1 MAQIALNWL
10 LRKPTVSTLVIGARN
25 EEQLMQNLGAE
36 GWRLTPEQVAKL
48 DEASKSAVLYPYWHH
63 RQSQDRAR
71 CRHLSANKPSFLRPV
86 IRPQLSDSKHLFK
99 NLFNVR
105 RDAAK

>member
-1 MAQIALNWL
+1 MRPANRLSLILTGTNVS
-10 LRKPTVSTLVIGARN
+10 LRIET
-25 EEQLMQNLGAE
+25 
-36 GWRLTPEQVAKL
+36 
-48 DEASKSAVLYPYWHH
+48 
-63 RQSQDRAR
+63 R